1 MSKKV
6 TMIGAGLVGR
16 AWAISFAR
24 GGYDVVL
31 YDSQPGV
38 AAKSAAALAAPVE
51 ELERQELL
59 RGSTKA
65 EVLAR
70 VSGTD
75 NLEQALAGAVHIQE
89 NVPEDLELKRKVFAL
104 LDPLAPADAVLCSST
119 SALLPSKFTEGLKG
133 RDRCIVAHPIN
144 PPYLVPCVEILP
156 APWTSPETV
165 ERTRAIMAEIG
176 QAPIVMKKELDGF
189 IMNRLQG
196 ALLHEAMRLVAGGYA
211 TPEDI
216 DTGICKGIGLRWAFM
231 GPFETIDL
239 NAPGGIRD
247 YITRYEALNQ
257 NMARTQEKAVA
268 WAPLIEDL
276 EKRREAALPRARLPE
291 RSLWRDKR
299 LMALAVHK
307 AQADRDFG
315 K

>member
-1 MSKKV
+1 
-6 TMIGAGLVGR
+6 MIGAGLVGR

-31 YDSQPGV
+31 YDSMPGV
-38 AAKSAAALAAPVE
+38 AARSAAAVAGPVE

-59 RGSTKA
+59 RGATKA
-65 EVLAR
+65 EVLSR
-70 VSGTD
+70 ISGTD
-75 NLEQALAGAVHIQE
+75 NLAAAVADTVHVQE
-89 NVPEDLELKRKVFAL
+89 NVPENLELKRKVFAE
-104 LDPLAPADAVLCSST
+104 LDSVAPADTVLCSST
-119 SALLPSKFTEGLKG
+119 SALLPSRFTEGLKG
-133 RDRCIVAHPIN
+133 KHRCIVAHPIN

-176 QAPIVMKKELDGF
+176 QAPILMKKELDGF

-257 NMARTQEKAVA
+257 NMAKTQEKAVA
-268 WAPLIEDL
+268 WAPLIDEL
-276 EKRREAALPRARLPE
+276 EKRRDAALPRAKLAE

-307 AQADRDFG
+307 AQAERDFG

>member
-6 TMIGAGLVGR
+6 AMIGAGLVGR

-31 YDSQPGV
+31 YDAAPGM
-38 AAKSAAALAAPVE
+38 AAKSAAAVAGPVE

-70 VSGTD
+70 ISGTD
-75 NLEQALAGAVHIQE
+75 NLAEAVAGTVHIQE
-89 NVPEDLELKRKVFAL
+89 NVPENLDLKRKVFAE
-104 LDPLAPADAVLCSST
+104 LDPVAPADAVLCSST
-119 SALLPSKFTEGLKG
+119 SALLPSKFTDGLKG
-133 RDRCIVAHPIN
+133 RHRCIVAHPIN
-144 PPYLVPCVEILP
+144 PPYLVPCVELLP
-156 APWTSPETV
+156 APWTTPETV

-176 QAPIVMKKELDGF
+176 QAPILMKKELDGF

-257 NMARTQEKAVA
+257 NMAKTQAAPVA
-268 WAPLIEDL
+268 WAPLIDEL
-276 EKRREAALPRARLPE
+276 ERRRDAALPRARLAE

-307 AQADRDFG
+307 AQAERDFG